1 MSLLKIIRS
10 TQLGFAPDGI
20 LCQAKGNLHH
30 NVIIFADELMSVN
43 NVKMTIIIIHVIY
56 F

>member
-10 TQLGFAPDGI
+10 TQFGFAPDGI